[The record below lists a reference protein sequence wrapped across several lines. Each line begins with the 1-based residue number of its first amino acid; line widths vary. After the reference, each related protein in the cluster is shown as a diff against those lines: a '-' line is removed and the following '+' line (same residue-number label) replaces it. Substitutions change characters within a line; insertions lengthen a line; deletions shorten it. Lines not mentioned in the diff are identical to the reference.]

1 MKSFSFTSFTLSR
14 SLALRIFALAS
25 VYFLAG
31 SFGLSMPYVGSN
43 ITLLWPPSGIAL
55 VAVLVWGAVCWPGIF
70 LGSLLINLFA
80 GALPLGAALTV
91 AFGNTLAPVVG
102 ALILKRSISF
112 DHIFTQGKDV
122 VVFILVASCI
132 MVLSATNGIL
142 SLYVSELL
150 PSELILSAWLVWWL
164 GDTIGVMIFAPPL
177 LAWASYQATSGH
189 RHVHRRF
196 EFILVMGCCIA

>member
-31 SFGLSMPYVGSN
+31 SLGLSMPYVGSN

-70 LGSLLINLFA
+70 LGSLLINLSA
-80 GALPLGAALTV
+80 GALPLGAALTI
-91 AFGNTLAPVVG
+91 AFGNTLAPVLG
-102 ALILKRSISF
+102 ALILKKSISF

-122 VVFILVASCI
+122 VVFILVASCS
-132 MVLSATNGIL
+132 MVLSLEEAQPIAPLAFVTAL
-142 SLYVSELL
+142 SS
-150 PSELILSAWLVWWL
+150 SA
-164 GDTIGVMIFAPPL
+164 IFAL
-177 LAWASYQATSGH
+177 
-189 RHVHRRF
+189 
-196 EFILVMGCCIA
+196 